1 MEKASLRT
9 GRQSGRQFP
18 CNREKAL
25 FFLGFSIR
33 SYGFFLDISFPRCEC
48 IASCIF
54 SCYRKT
60 TIGIRQT
67 IYLVDRHDRKSDS
80 WRKRVQRIHVQ
91 PILRRLLSHCRNG
104 IGYRFYMAN
113 HLLLPLFSHR
123 CMCHSR
129 MAEKKIIRP
138 NHIIGIFKLTLN
150 SGQRFKVR
158 IIFLCHDF

>member
-1 MEKASLRT
+1 MSII
-9 GRQSGRQFP
+9 GRMIILEISN
-18 CNREKAL
+18 NRRAEIKSCVISVL
-25 FFLGFSIR
+25 EE
-33 SYGFFLDISFPRCEC
+33 YGQPFVPV
-48 IASCIF
+48 ASCIF

-91 PILRRLLSHCRNG
+91 PILRRLLSYCRNG
-104 IGYRFYMAN
+104 IGYRVYMAN
-113 HLLLPLFSHR
+113 HHLLPLFSHR

-129 MAEKKIIRP
+129 MAEKKIIRL

-150 SGQRFKVR
+150 FGQRFKVR

>member
-18 CNREKAL
+18 CNRKKAL

-113 HLLLPLFSHR
+113 HHLLPLFSHR

-129 MAEKKIIRP
+129 MAEKR
-138 NHIIGIFKLTLN
+138 
-150 SGQRFKVR
+150 
-158 IIFLCHDF
+158 